1 MSDLAIRHKP
11 ARRLDDLRLAL
22 RIAKSAVMDP
32 FRPLIANLIVTRRCN
47 LSCGYCYEYDKVSP
61 PVPLDVLKSRIDHLA
76 RLRVVFV
83 TLTGGESLLV
93 PHLPEV
99 VAYVREKGMVP
110 NVNTNG
116 YLLTKDWIERLDA
129 AGLYGLQ
136 ISIDNVNPNDVTKK
150 SLNVLKPK
158 LVLLARHAKFRVR
171 INTVLGSGPPAESVE
186 VARTCMQL
194 GLDASSSL
202 LRHGSGETVAMDDA
216 TRAAYDEIRA
226 LGRRAH
232 PLLDDDFQVALAN
245 GKEADWKCRAGARTF
260 HVCEDGLVHLCAPK
274 MGSPGIPIEAYTL
287 DDIKR
292 AFYMPKPCAK
302 TCPVAY
308 AHHVSRLDRWRS
320 QNGQPLLPAAG
331 SPAPAADGKRHLP
344 VLAA

>member
-1 MSDLAIRHKP
+1 MNDLAVKHRP
-11 ARRLDDLRLAL
+11 RRRMDDVRLAFT
-22 RIAKSAVMDP
+22 IAKSAMFDP
-32 FRPLIANLIVTRRCN
+32 FRPLVANLIVTRRCN

-61 PVPLDVLKSRIDHLA
+61 PVPLDVLKSRVDHLA
-76 RLRVVFV
+76 RLRAVFV

-110 NVNTNG
+110 FVNTNG
-116 YLLTKDWIERLDA
+116 YLLTKDWIEKLNA

-150 SLNVLKPK
+150 SLKVLRPK
-158 LVLLARHAKFRVR
+158 LRLLARHAEFRVR
-171 INTVLGSGPPAESVE
+171 INTVLGSGPPEEAIE
-186 VARTCMQL
+186 VVKACKEL
-194 GLDASSSL
+194 GLDASTSL
-202 LRHGSGETVAMDDA
+202 LRHGSGEVVKMDDR
-216 TRAAYDEIRA
+216 TRAVYDEIRA

-232 PLLDDDFQVALAN
+232 PLMNDDFQVALAD
-245 GKEADWKCRAGARTF
+245 GKEAEWKCRAGARTF

-274 MGSPGIPIEAYTL
+274 MGSPGIPLERYTL

-292 AFYMPKPCAK
+292 AFYMPKPCSK
-302 TCPVAY
+302 SCPVAY
-308 AHHVSRLDRWRS
+308 AHHVSKLDRYRR
-320 QNGQPLLPAAG
+320 QDGQPML
-331 SPAPAADGKRHLP
+331 PAPAPTATADGKRHLP

>member
-1 MSDLAIRHKP
+1 MNELAAVKHRPRRRWDDARLAIT
-11 ARRLDDLRLAL
+11 
-22 RIAKSAVMDP
+22 IAKSALVDP

-47 LSCGYCYEYDKVSP
+47 LSCGYCHEYDKVSP

-76 RLRVVFV
+76 RLRAVFV

-93 PHLPEV
+93 PHLAEV

-110 NVNTNG
+110 FVNTNG
-116 YLLTKDWIERLDA
+116 YLLTREWIEKLDA

-136 ISIDNVNPNDVTKK
+136 ISIDNVNPNAVTKK
-150 SLNVLKPK
+150 SLKVLRPK
-158 LVLLARHAKFRVR
+158 LRLLARHAKFRVR
-171 INTVLGSGPPAESVE
+171 INCVLGSGPPEEALE
-186 VARTCMQL
+186 VVKACMEL
-194 GLDASSSL
+194 GLDASTSL
-202 LRHGSGETVAMDDA
+202 LRHGSGEAVKMDER
-216 TRAAYDEIRA
+216 TRAVYDEIRS

-232 PLLDDDFQVALAN
+232 PLLADDFQVALAD
-245 GKEADWKCRAGARTF
+245 GKEAEWKCRAGARTF

-274 MGSPGIPIEAYTL
+274 MGSPGTPIESYTL

-302 TCPVAY
+302 NCPVAY
-308 AHHVSRLDRWRS
+308 AHHVSRLDRWRR
-320 QNGQPLLPAAG
+320 QDGQPLLPAG
-331 SPAPAADGKRHLP
+331 SAAPDGKRHLP

>member
-1 MSDLAIRHKP
+1 MTDIAPLRHRP
-11 ARRLDDLRLAL
+11 ARRLDDAKLAF
-22 RIAKSAVMDP
+22 RIAKSALIDP

-61 PVPLDVLKSRIDHLA
+61 PVPLDVLKQRIDHLA
-76 RLRVVFV
+76 RLRAVFV

-93 PHLPEV
+93 PHLAEV

-110 NVNTNG
+110 FVNTNG
-116 YLLTKDWIERLDA
+116 YLLTRDWIERLDK

-136 ISIDNVNPNDVTKK
+136 ISIDNVNPNEVTKK
-150 SLNVLKPK
+150 SLKVLKPK
-158 LVLLARHAKFRVR
+158 LELLARYATFRVR
-171 INTVLGSGPPAESVE
+171 INTVLGSGPPEEAVE
-186 VARTCMQL
+186 VARAAMAL

-202 LRHGSGETVAMDDA
+202 LRQGSGATAAMDA
-216 TRAAYDEIRA
+216 PTRAAYEEIRD

-232 PLLDDDFQVALAN
+232 PLLDDDFQVALAK
-245 GKEADWKCRAGARTF
+245 GEEADWKCRAGARTF

-274 MGSPGIPIEAYTL
+274 MGSPGTPIAEYTL

-292 AFYMPKPCAK
+292 SFYMPKPCSK

-308 AHHVSRLDRWRS
+308 AHHVSRLDRYRS
-320 QNGQPLLPAAG
+320 QNGQPLLPA
-331 SPAPAADGKRHLP
+331 PAAPVDGKRHLP

>member
-1 MSDLAIRHKP
+1 MSDLAVRHKP

-22 RIAKSAVMDP
+22 RIAKSALIDP

-61 PVPLDVLKSRIDHLA
+61 PVPLDVLKARIDHLA

-136 ISIDNVNPNDVTKK
+136 ISIDNVTPNDVTKK
-150 SLNVLKPK
+150 SLKILKPK

-171 INTVLGSGPPAESVE
+171 INTVLGSGPPEEAVE
-186 VARTCMQL
+186 VAKACMQL

-202 LRHGSGETVAMDDA
+202 LRHGSGETVALDER
-216 TRAAYDEIRA
+216 TRAAYEEIRA

-274 MGSPGIPIEAYTL
+274 MGSPGIPLDEYSL

-331 SPAPAADGKRHLP
+331 SPATDGKRHLP